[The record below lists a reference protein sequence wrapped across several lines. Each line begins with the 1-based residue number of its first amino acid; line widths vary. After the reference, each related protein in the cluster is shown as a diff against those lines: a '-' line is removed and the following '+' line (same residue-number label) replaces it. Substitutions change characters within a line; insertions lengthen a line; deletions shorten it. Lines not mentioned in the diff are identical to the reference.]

1 MTFRSFALR
10 TLYLLVVGLLLATLW
25 FLRDI
30 WMLVLLAIVIAVGVS
45 IPVDYLQRLRVP
57 KALAVAVSV
66 LGTVVAA
73 LALGFWLVPSVVAD
87 LGELFD
93 RLPEFADRLTLIYAK
108 WRAGSEW
115 LSVILP
121 PLAFRPEG
129 SMFTG
134 DWLREFFGGSASL
147 GLPDLISGGN
157 AVASFLTNLFLV
169 VMLAIF
175 LLVEP
180 KVYVRAS
187 LYLLPAQHHPQV
199 LSLWSVLYH
208 TLRTWLSTVLISISI
223 TVVLVWL
230 ILGMLGMPNVLVVAA
245 FAGIATF
252 VPNIGALLPLIP
264 ISVFMLVSSPG
275 QLPLMVGAYL
285 GIQLAE
291 SNILTPSI
299 VRRQLSVPLSAV
311 LTFQIIAGLTFGL
324 VGLFLAVPILAVL
337 IALVRELCSYGLL
350 GLREW
355 QMRVVL
361 PEPAPHARDT
371 RLPQRVS
378 ALQERLRRR
387 RAFTDRDE
395 AEGNDVGE

>member
-30 WMLVLLAIVIAVGVS
+30 WMLVLLASVIAVGVS

-57 KALAVAVSV
+57 RALAVAVSV

-87 LGELFD
+87 LDELFD
-93 RLPEFADRLTLIYAK
+93 RLPEFADRLTQLYTD
-108 WRAGSEW
+108 WRAGSGW

-157 AVASFLTNLFLV
+157 AVASLLANLFLV

-230 ILGMLGMPNVLVVAA
+230 ILGTLGMPNVLVVAA

-264 ISVFMLVSSPG
+264 ISVFTLVSSPG

-285 GIQLAE
+285 GIQLVE
-291 SNILTPSI
+291 SSILTPSI
-299 VRRQLSVPLSAV
+299 VRRQLSIPLSAV

-387 RAFTDRDE
+387 RALADRDE
-395 AEGNDVGE
+395 AEGNDKGK